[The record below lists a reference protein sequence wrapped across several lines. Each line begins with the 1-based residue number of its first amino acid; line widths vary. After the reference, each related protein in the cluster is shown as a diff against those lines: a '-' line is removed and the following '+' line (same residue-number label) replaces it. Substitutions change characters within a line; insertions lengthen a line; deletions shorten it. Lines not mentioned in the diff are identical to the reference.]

1 MEQDTLQTS
10 AALKDES
17 QLVTFLLKDEEFGFD
32 IMSVQEII
40 RLPKMAKVP
49 RTPAYVDGIA
59 NLRGV
64 VLPVIDMRTRFGM
77 ERAEETDRTR
87 VLVVD
92 IDGVKTGLRV
102 DRVKQVTRILRSEIE
117 APPAA
122 IRGCSSDYLEGVL
135 KLEKGQRIVMAL
147 NAAQVCEIGVNRR
160 QGPESHAGLPSEA
173 GRMDSPEQVQRL
185 DAEVQKM
192 VTFRIAKEE
201 FAFPMEH
208 VREILRVQTP
218 NQVPDVPEYVLGV
231 LTVRGQLLPVI
242 DLRRL
247 LQQRSL
253 ADEFIDICRPLR
265 GEYERWIVQAETVN
279 AGGSQHKLDGSV
291 MEHLRRWLAET
302 NSSSQLLMET
312 LARARGWNEKVT
324 KQLQARAKHEAEGDR
339 DAAQANGEEALS
351 AARETV
357 AALRRFE
364 EQIGQNI
371 QEDQRIIVVDA
382 EGFVLGLVVDRVHE
396 VMNVAKSLMEPPPR
410 ITSSGGME
418 LSGVAK
424 LEEGARL
431 IMVLDVASLLK
442 DQKLRDVHGTAG
454 MGDVGIGSLST
465 GSTEHTCSTEHIC
478 STEQISGASGQLEAG
493 TTVGK
498 SGMAGKATT
507 GAQELSEV
515 QLVTFLL
522 GEEEYGVPISQIQ
535 EIDRLAKITKVP
547 KAAEFIEGITNL
559 RGEVVPVL
567 NTRKRFDLDCKPP
580 DDRTRIIIV
589 DLGGVKTGLVVDS
602 VREVLNLSK
611 RDIAPPPEAIGSGI
625 DQQFI
630 SGIGKVNEG
639 KRMIVLLDVE
649 RILSG
654 QERAQLAEI
663 SVKPESPH

>member
-1 MEQDTLQTS
+1 MQKDTLETS
-10 AALKDES
+10 AGLKDES

-102 DRVKQVTRILRSEIE
+102 DRVKQVTSVLRSEIE
-117 APPAA
+117 PPPAA
-122 IRGCSSDYLEGVL
+122 IRGTSSDYLEGVV
-135 KLEKGQRIVMAL
+135 KLDKGQRIVMAL
-147 NAAQVCEIGVNRR
+147 NAAHVCDIGVTGKTSSASGVAVELGAGTTHFNERR
-160 QGPESHAGLPSEA
+160 G
-173 GRMDSPEQVQRL
+173 
-185 DAEVQKM
+185 AEVQKL

-201 FAFPMEH
+201 FAFQMEH

-218 NQVPDVPEYVLGV
+218 NQVPDVPDYVLGV
-231 LTVRGQLLPVI
+231 LTVRGRILPVI

-247 LQQRSL
+247 LHQRSL
-253 ADEFIDICRPLR
+253 ADEFADNCRPLR
-265 GEYERWIVQAETVN
+265 EEYERGLEQVEKIFADGWQGKVEPKIAER
-279 AGGSQHKLDGSV
+279 
-291 MEHLRRWLAET
+291 LRTWLAET

-312 LARARGWNEKVT
+312 LAQARGLNEMVI
-324 KQLQARAKHEAEGDR
+324 KQLQLRLKHQERGDR
-339 DAAQANGEEALS
+339 EAASACGEEVVTGS
-351 AARETV
+351 RKTI
-357 AALRRFE
+357 AALLRFE
-364 EQIGQNI
+364 GEIGQNI
-371 QEDQRIIVVDA
+371 KEDQRIIVVDA
-382 EGFVLGLVVDRVHE
+382 EGFVLGLVVDHVHE
-396 VMNVAKSLMEPPPR
+396 VLNVPTNLMEPPPR

-424 LEEGARL
+424 LDDGSRL
-431 IMVLDVASLLK
+431 IMLLDVASLMK
-442 DQKLRDVHGTAG
+442 DQKLRNVQDSAVQSVNSEHAAETQKTA
-454 MGDVGIGSLST
+454 
-465 GSTEHTCSTEHIC
+465 
-478 STEQISGASGQLEAG
+478 A
-493 TTVGK
+493 
-498 SGMAGKATT
+498 

-515 QLVTFLL
+515 QLVTFML
-522 GEEEYGVPISQIQ
+522 GAEEYGVPISQIQ
-535 EIDRLAKITKVP
+535 EIDRLARITKVP

-559 RGEVVPVL
+559 RGEVIPVL
-567 NTRKRFDLDCKPP
+567 DTRKRFGLEVKPP

-602 VREVLNLSK
+602 VREVLNLARK
-611 RDIAPPPEAIGSGI
+611 DIAPPPEAIGSGI

-630 SGIGKVNEG
+630 SGIGKVDAG

-649 RILSG
+649 SILNR
-654 QERAQLAEI
+654 QEQEHLSEIAQ
-663 SVKPESPH
+663 

>member
-1 MEQDTLQTS
+1 METDTLQSS
-10 AALKDES
+10 AGLKDES

-77 ERAEETDRTR
+77 ERAQETDRTR

-102 DRVKQVTRILRSEIE
+102 DRVKQVTRVLRSEIE
-117 APPAA
+117 PPPAA
-122 IRGCSSDYLEGVL
+122 IRGTTSDYLEGVV
-135 KLEKGQRIVMAL
+135 KLDKGQRIVMAL
-147 NAAQVCEIGVNRR
+147 NAAQVCEIGVTRKTA
-160 QGPESHAGLPSEA
+160 GTKGAASGSESRSGESSDKSGGAGA
-173 GRMDSPEQVQRL
+173 D
-185 DAEVQKM
+185 VQKM

-201 FAFPMEH
+201 FAFHMEH

-231 LTVRGQLLPVI
+231 LTVRGQILPVI

-253 ADEFIDICRPLR
+253 ADELADNCRPLR
-265 GEYERWIVQAETVN
+265 EEYERWIDQTEKVFA
-279 AGGSQHKLDGSV
+279 AGSHQKVDSSV
-291 MEHLRRWLAET
+291 MERLRKWLAET
-302 NSSSQLLMET
+302 NSSSQLLMEA
-312 LARARGWNEKVT
+312 LAKARGLNEKVV
-324 KQLQARAKHEAEGDR
+324 KQLQVRTKHEEHGDR
-339 DAAQANGEEALS
+339 DAARACGEDVLS
-351 AARETV
+351 GSRETV
-357 AALRRFE
+357 AAIRKFE
-364 EQIGQNI
+364 EQIAQNI

-382 EGFVLGLVVDRVHE
+382 EGFVLGLVVDHVHE
-396 VMNVAKSLMEPPPR
+396 VLNVPKNLMEPPPR

-424 LEEGARL
+424 LEDGARL
-431 IMVLDVASLLK
+431 IMLLDVASLMK
-442 DQKLRDVHGTAG
+442 DQKLRDVQNSSIHAAEEEKAG
-454 MGDVGIGSLST
+454 KTQET
-465 GSTEHTCSTEHIC
+465 GS
-478 STEQISGASGQLEAG
+478 
-493 TTVGK
+493 
-498 SGMAGKATT
+498 

-522 GEEEYGVPISQIQ
+522 GAEEYGVPISQIQ

-547 KAAEFIEGITNL
+547 KAAAFIEGITNL
-559 RGEVVPVL
+559 RGEVIPVL
-567 NTRKRFDLDCKPP
+567 DTRKRFDLDVKPS

-602 VREVLNLSK
+602 VREVLNLARK
-611 RDIAPPPEAIGSGI
+611 DIAPPPEAIGSGI

-630 SGIGKVNEG
+630 SGIGKVDAG

-649 RILSG
+649 RILSR
-654 QERAQLAEI
+654 QERAHLSEI
-663 SVKPESPH
+663 T

>member
-1 MEQDTLQTS
+1 MEKDTLQTTAS
-10 AALKDES
+10 LKDES

-102 DRVKQVTRILRSEIE
+102 DRVKQVTRVLSSEI
-117 APPAA
+117 APPPAA
-122 IRGCSSDYLEGVL
+122 IRGTSSDYLEGVV
-135 KLEKGQRIVMAL
+135 KLDKGQRIVMAL
-147 NAAQVCEIGVNRR
+147 NAARGCEIGVTHKTVSAD
-160 QGPESHAGLPSEA
+160 GAAS
-173 GRMDSPEQVQRL
+173 GRETGRGDSSGKIGNV
-185 DAEVQKM
+185 DAEVQKV

-201 FAFPMEH
+201 FGFHMEH

-218 NQVPDVPEYVLGV
+218 NQVPDVPDYVLGV
-231 LTVRGQLLPVI
+231 LTVRGQILPVI

-253 ADEFIDICRPLR
+253 AEELADSCRPLR
-265 GEYERWIVQAETVN
+265 EEYQRWIDQIEKAF
-279 AGGSQHKLDGSV
+279 AGGSQQRVDSSV
-291 MEHLRRWLAET
+291 MEHLRKWLAET
-302 NSSSQLLMET
+302 NSSSQLLMEA
-312 LARARGWNEKVT
+312 LAKARGLNEKVI
-324 KQLQARAKHEAEGDR
+324 KQLQARTKHEEQGDR
-339 DAAQANGEEALS
+339 DAAHACGEEVLS
-351 AARETV
+351 ESRETV

-364 EQIGQNI
+364 EQIAQNI

-382 EGFVLGLVVDRVHE
+382 EGLVLGLVVDHVHE
-396 VMNVAKSLMEPPPR
+396 VLNVPKNLMEPPPR
-410 ITSSGGME
+410 IASSGGME

-424 LEEGARL
+424 LDDGARL
-431 IMVLDVASLLK
+431 IMLLDVASLMK
-442 DQKLRDVHGTAG
+442 DQKLRDVQRSSAQN
-454 MGDVGIGSLST
+454 VEERKT
-465 GSTEHTCSTEHIC
+465 GETGET
-478 STEQISGASGQLEAG
+478 G
-493 TTVGK
+493 
-498 SGMAGKATT
+498 ATT
-507 GAQELSEV
+507 QDLSEV
-515 QLVTFLL
+515 QLVTFML
-522 GEEEYGVPISQIQ
+522 GAEEYGVPISQIQ

-559 RGEVVPVL
+559 RGEVIPVL
-567 NTRKRFDLDCKPP
+567 DTRKRFDLDAKPP

-602 VREVLNLSK
+602 VREVLNLAK
-611 RDIAPPPEAIGSGI
+611 KDIAPPPEAIGSGI

-630 SGIGKVNEG
+630 SGIGKVDSG

-649 RILSG
+649 RILSR
-654 QERAQLAEI
+654 QERERLSEVT
-663 SVKPESPH
+663 S

>member
-1 MEQDTLQTS
+1 MQPDTQQSS
-10 AALKDES
+10 ASLKDES
-17 QLVTFLLKDEEFGFD
+17 QLVTFLLKEEEFGFD

-102 DRVKQVTRILRSEIE
+102 DRVKQVTSVLRSEIE
-117 APPAA
+117 PPPAA
-122 IRGCSSDYLEGVL
+122 IRGTSSDYLEGVV
-135 KLEKGQRIVMAL
+135 KLDNGQRIVMAL
-147 NAAQVCEIGVNRR
+147 NAAHVCEIGVTHHSVSANE
-160 QGPESHAGLPSEA
+160 GASGSEA
-173 GRMDSPEQVQRL
+173 ASKESTDKLLGADT
-185 DAEVQKM
+185 EVQKM

-201 FAFPMEH
+201 FAFLMEH
-208 VREILRVQTP
+208 VREILRVTTP

-231 LTVRGQLLPVI
+231 LTVRGQILPVI

-253 ADEFIDICRPLR
+253 AEEFADSCRPLR
-265 GEYERWIVQAETVN
+265 EEYERRIDQVEKIYVEDWQKKIDRSITERIRKWI
-279 AGGSQHKLDGSV
+279 
-291 MEHLRRWLAET
+291 AET

-312 LARARGWNEKVT
+312 LAKARGLNEMVI
-324 KQLQARAKHEAEGDR
+324 KQLQLQAKHQESGDR
-339 DAAQANGEEALS
+339 DATQVCGKEVVSGARGTIAALS
-351 AARETV
+351 Q
-357 AALRRFE
+357 FE
-364 EQIGQNI
+364 EQIAENI

-382 EGFVLGLVVDRVHE
+382 EGFVLGLVVDHVHE
-396 VMNVAKSLMEPPPR
+396 VLNVPKNLMEPPPR

-424 LEEGARL
+424 LDDGARL
-431 IMVLDVASLLK
+431 IMLLDVASLMK
-442 DQKLRDVHGTAG
+442 DQKLRDVQNSSAQT
-454 MGDVGIGSLST
+454 IEEQKTSESQKT
-465 GSTEHTCSTEHIC
+465 GE
-478 STEQISGASGQLEAG
+478 
-493 TTVGK
+493 
-498 SGMAGKATT
+498 
-507 GAQELSEV
+507 GAQEMTEV

-522 GEEEYGVPISQIQ
+522 GEEEYGIPISQIQ

-559 RGEVVPVL
+559 RGEVIPVL
-567 NTRKRFDLDCKPP
+567 DTRKRFDLEVKPS

-589 DLGGVKTGLVVDS
+589 DLGGIKTGLVVDS
-602 VREVLNLSK
+602 VREVLNLAK
-611 RDIAPPPEAIGSGI
+611 KDIAPPPEAIGSGI

-630 SGIGKVNEG
+630 SGIGKVDAG

-649 RILSG
+649 RILSQ
-654 QERAQLAEI
+654 QEQAHLSE
-663 SVKPESPH
+663 VTT